1 MESHPMSFFRAV
13 GNAIVHAADFRGRAN
28 RRDFWFFLAFAVA
41 GWLAALTFD
50 LFYLAE
56 RLGFMPMEED
66 APRWA
71 SNAWLLLCALP
82 LASLVVRRMH
92 DHDRSGWLALSV
104 IVLPYLLSAKGT
116 KGPNRYG

>member
-1 MESHPMSFFRAV
+1 MSFLRTIGKAIA
-13 GNAIVHAADFRGRAN
+13 NAANFRGRAS
-28 RRDFWFFLAFAVA
+28 RREFWHFLAFAIV

-56 RLGFMPMEED
+56 KLGFMAMEED
-66 APRWA
+66 APRYV
-71 SNAWLLLCALP
+71 SSAWLLASLLP

-92 DHDRSGWLALSV
+92 DHDRPGYLALTV
-104 IVLPYLLSAKGT
+104 VVLPYLLTAKGT

>member
-1 MESHPMSFFRAV
+1 MSFLRTIGKAIA
-13 GNAIVHAADFRGRAN
+13 NAANFRGRAN
-28 RRDFWFFLAFAVA
+28 RREFWHFLAFAIV

-56 RLGFMPMEED
+56 KLGFMAMEED
-66 APRWA
+66 APRYV
-71 SNAWLLLCALP
+71 SNAWLLLSLLP

-92 DHDRSGWLALSV
+92 DHDRTGYLALTV
-104 IVLPYLLSAKGT
+104 VVLPYLLTAKGT